1 MDCKREMIY
10 FSDYE
15 DGVKTRNAGYAAVF
29 LRGDVCDVQLYY
41 RGAVCESGKEV
52 QPVYVFC
59 DGTVV
64 LGEKLPLAEGMAA
77 AAFRTGSKD
86 FMQSGRGFEELEV
99 IYLDG
104 VPKGICGGRPDGQG
118 LKDMAYTLT
127 MGADILE
134 AEAPEPELAGKQ
146 LERNCRQ
153 PDLAGRQPER
163 NCGQPELAGRQPERN
178 CGQPELAEKQPER
191 NCGQPEPAGE
201 HWTLQQYMERLPEMK
216 LPFDGVCRQCRKL
229 TLGDLEHLPEEWC
242 HLRENNFLLHAYY
255 EYHHLLLVKFS
266 LRNKERYA
274 IGVPGE
280 FSYRNRYTA
289 ESFGFGSFAPLNSG
303 RCRGGC
309 FGYWYYFLDTD
320 C

>member
-29 LRGDVCDVQLYY
+29 LRGDICDVQLYY

-118 LKDMAYTLT
+118 LKDTAYALT

-134 AEAPEPELAGKQ
+134 AEAPEPELAGK
-146 LERNCRQ
+146 R
-153 PDLAGRQPER
+153 
-163 NCGQPELAGRQPERN
+163 
-178 CGQPELAEKQPER
+178 PER

-280 FSYRNRYTA
+280 FSYRNRYMA
-289 ESFGFGSFAPLNSG
+289 ESFGFCNFAPLQPG

-309 FGYWYYFLDTD
+309 FGYWYYFLEVS